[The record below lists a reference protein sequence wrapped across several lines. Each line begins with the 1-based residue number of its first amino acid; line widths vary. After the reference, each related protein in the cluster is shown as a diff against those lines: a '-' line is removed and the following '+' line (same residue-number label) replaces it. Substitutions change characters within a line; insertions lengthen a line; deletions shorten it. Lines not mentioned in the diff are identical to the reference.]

1 MNNTKNNTV
10 SFKTVV
16 ILLLVNLL
24 FSTVSIAVKY
34 TSLQQL
40 FSMRYFIGVIVVI
53 AMLGT
58 YAIVWQQILKR
69 VDITLAYMFKATGI
83 IYVLLYSV
91 FLFGETIT
99 VWNVIGASIII
110 TGIVLFVKS

>member
-1 MNNTKNNTV
+1 MINTENNTA
-10 SFKTVV
+10 SFKTIV

-34 TSLQQL
+34 TSMQQL
-40 FSMRYFIGVIVVI
+40 FSMQYFIGVIVVI

-83 IYVLLYSV
+83 LYVLLYSV
-91 FLFGETIT
+91 FMFGETIT

>member
-1 MNNTKNNTV
+1 MKHTPPNTA

-16 ILLLVNLL
+16 ALLLVNLL

-34 TSLQQL
+34 TSMQQL
-40 FSMRYFIGVIVVI
+40 FSMRYFIGVVVVI

-69 VDITLAYMFKATGI
+69 VDMTLAYMFKATGI

-99 VWNVIGASIII
+99 MWNIIGAAIII

>member
-1 MNNTKNNTV
+1 MKADNSSKHSIKV
-10 SFKTVV
+10 YL

-34 TSLQQL
+34 ASMQEM
-40 FSMRYFIGVIVVI
+40 FSMRYFISIGSVI

-58 YAIVWQQILKR
+58 YAILWQQILKR
-69 VDITLAYMFKATGI
+69 VEITLAYMFKATGI

-91 FLFGETIT
+91 FMFNESITI
-99 VWNVIGASIII
+99 WNVIGASVII
-110 TGIVLFVKS
+110 TGIIMYVKS

>member
-1 MNNTKNNTV
+1 MQQEARDRV
-10 SFKTVV
+10 SFKVII

-24 FSTVSIAVKY
+24 FSTVSIAMKY
-34 TSLQQL
+34 TSGQELL
-40 FSMRYFIGVIVVI
+40 SIKYFIGLGVVI
-53 AMLGT
+53 LMLGT

-69 VDITLAYMFKATGI
+69 VNITLAYIFKGTGV

-91 FLFGETIT
+91 FLFGESITI
-99 VWNVIGASIII
+99 WNILGTTIIV

>member
-1 MNNTKNNTV
+1 MNHTQKNTT

-16 ILLLVNLL
+16 ALLLVNLL
-24 FSTVSIAVKY
+24 FSIVSIAVKY
-34 TSLQQL
+34 TSMQQL
-40 FSMRYFIGVIVVI
+40 FNMRYFIGVVVVI

-69 VDITLAYMFKATGI
+69 VDMTLAYMFKATGI

-99 VWNVIGASIII
+99 VWNIIGAAIII
-110 TGIVLFVKS
+110 TGIILFVKS

>member
-1 MNNTKNNTV
+1 MKNKNNGT
-10 SFKTVV
+10 SLFKMVV
-16 ILLLVNLL
+16 VLLLVNLL

-34 TSLQQL
+34 TSMQQL
-40 FSMRYFIGVIVVI
+40 FSIRYFIGIVIVV

-69 VDITLAYMFKATGI
+69 VDMTLAYMFKATGL

-99 VWNVIGASIII
+99 VWNIIGAAIIV

>member
-1 MNNTKNNTV
+1 MKNTQKKTA
-10 SFKTVV
+10 SFKIVV
-16 ILLLVNLL
+16 VLLLVNLL
-24 FSTVSIAVKY
+24 FSTVSITVKY
-34 TSLQQL
+34 TSMQDL
-40 FSMRYFIGVIVVI
+40 FSIRYFIGVSVVI

-69 VDITLAYMFKATGI
+69 VDMTLAYIFKASGI
-83 IYVLLYSV
+83 IYVLLYAV

-99 VWNVIGASIII
+99 VWNIIGAAIII

>member
-1 MNNTKNNTV
+1 MKNSSDNTI
-10 SFKTVV
+10 SYKTIVV
-16 ILLLVNLL
+16 LLLVNLL

-34 TSLQQL
+34 TSMQQL
-40 FSMRYFIGVIVVI
+40 FSMQYFIGVIVVI

-91 FLFGETIT
+91 FMFGETIT